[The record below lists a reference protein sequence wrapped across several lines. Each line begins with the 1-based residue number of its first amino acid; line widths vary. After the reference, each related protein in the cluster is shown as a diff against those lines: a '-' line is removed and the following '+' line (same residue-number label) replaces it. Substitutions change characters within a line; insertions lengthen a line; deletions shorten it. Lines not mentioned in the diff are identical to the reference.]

1 MAVARSI
8 ETLPDAL
15 GKVERLRGVS
25 YDLKENGKHQIG
37 VIAEEVGKVI
47 PEVVEWDKNGND
59 ANGVDYSRLT
69 AALIEAVK
77 QQQAML
83 RAQAASIH
91 ELKAQVRATRQ
102 SLQQVK
108 AQLAASQPTLAAAK

>member
-1 MAVARSI
+1 M
-8 ETLPDAL
+8 
-15 GKVERLRGVS
+15 GK
-25 YDLKENGKHQIG
+25 NGK
-37 VIAEEVGKVI
+37 
-47 PEVVEWDKNGND
+47 D

-69 AALIEAVK
+69 AVLIEAVKQQQPEIK